1 MPMTDEK
8 SGAFTLRE
16 ATPADGNALIALLP
30 QLAAFEL
37 PPKREPEHLWHGDR
51 DMIQDWLA
59 GNRPECF
66 ATVAVADDGSI
77 GGYAFV
83 SMREELLSH
92 APSAHLE
99 VLVVASDA
107 RRAGLGARL
116 CADVEAEAKTRG
128 ATSMTLHVFGNNKR
142 ARALYAKI
150 GYDEELIRTIKHL

>member
-1 MPMTDEK
+1 MIDAK
-8 SGAFTLRE
+8 SSDFSLRE
-16 ATPADGNALIALLP
+16 ATPADGDEMIALLP

-37 PPKREPEHLWHGDR
+37 PPKRQSEHLWHGDR
-51 DMIQDWLA
+51 DMMRDWVE

-66 ATVAVADDGSI
+66 AVAAVADDSRL

-92 APSAHLE
+92 EPSAHLE
-99 VLVVASDA
+99 VLVVAEHG

-116 CADVEAEAKTRG
+116 CAAVEDEAKVRG
-128 ATSMTLHVFGNNKR
+128 AMSMTLHVFGNNKR

-150 GYDEELIRTIKHL
+150 GYDEELRRAIKHL

>member
-1 MPMTDEK
+1 MTDATH
-8 SGAFTLRE
+8 SRFTLRQ
-16 ATPADGNALIALLP
+16 AIAADGEDMIALLP
-30 QLAAFEL
+30 QLAAFVL

-51 DMIQDWLA
+51 EMVHDWLA
-59 GNRPECF
+59 GNRPQCF
-66 ATVAVADDGSI
+66 AIAAVADDGYL

-99 VLVVASDA
+99 VLVVAGHV

-116 CADVEAEAKTRG
+116 CAAVEVEAKNRG
-128 ATSMTLHVFGNNKR
+128 AESMTLHVFGNNER

-150 GYDEELIRTIKHL
+150 GYDEELIRAIKHL

>member
-1 MPMTDEK
+1 MTADAPV
-8 SGAFTLRE
+8 AFTLRP
-16 ATPADGNALIALLP
+16 ATVADGEAMIALLP

-37 PPKREPEHLWHGDR
+37 PGQREPEHLWHGDR
-51 DMIQDWLA
+51 DMVEDWLA

-66 ATVAVADDGSI
+66 AMAAIDADDRL

-92 APSAHLE
+92 APSSHLE
-99 VLVVASDA
+99 VLVVASHA

-116 CADVEAEAKTRG
+116 CAAVEDEARARG
-128 ATSMTLHVFGNNKR
+128 AHSMTLHVFGNNRR

-150 GYDEELIRTIKHL
+150 GYDEELIRAIKHL